1 MDVKE
6 FQKMCAGM
14 VERIDRKLNIE
25 RDGQLNLAQLLEEL
39 GELARA
45 VNSER
50 LRKRK
55 PGMKELEEEFADV
68 FLQLARLA
76 DLLGV
81 DLEKAVL
88 DKAETLKKRHGL

>member
-1 MDVKE
+1 MEVKE

-14 VERIDRKLNIE
+14 VDSIDRKLGVE
-25 RDGQLNLAQLLEEL
+25 RDGHLNLAQLFEEL

-45 VNSER
+45 VNAER

-55 PGMKELEEEFADV
+55 AESSELEDEFADV

-88 DKAETLKKRHGL
+88 DKVEVLKKRHGL